1 MRSYF
6 VITLLIALAT
16 IIDGNILPDAFYGK
30 FSLGNSENFDEYL
43 AAKGVNWILRRL
55 MSLMNMDVVFSMD
68 DDVEGILIYKLEGDT
83 LVLSAEAEGV
93 VTKRYFKRQ

>member
-1 MRSYF
+1 MFWSKKMNDKTADMGRLPSIPPVLSLKHSTNNFHTQELFDMRSYF

-43 AAKGVNWILRRL
+43 AAKGL
-55 MSLMNMDVVFSMD
+55 
-68 DDVEGILIYKLEGDT
+68 
-83 LVLSAEAEGV
+83 LS
-93 VTKRYFKRQ
+93 